1 MIAQTSLTC
10 LLNKTIRKSLP
21 GSSLQP
27 LDFCFDF
34 RKYEAAPDLL
44 IQYLMRYLKLTAKC
58 PSSRKEVLAVYKIME
73 IGLLEYASTRV
84 WNGND

>member
-1 MIAQTSLTC
+1 
-10 LLNKTIRKSLP
+10 LLHKTIRKSLP

-34 RKYEAAPDLL
+34 RKHEAASDLL

-58 PSSRKEVLAVYKIME
+58 PPSRKVVLAVYKILK
-73 IGLLEYASTRV
+73 IVYLEYASTRL
-84 WNGND
+84 